1 MACFASVPQDMYLS
15 NVAGNAELTVPP
27 LAITHTHTHTQSN
40 HLFSSLKNQ
49 LT

>member
-27 LAITHTHTHTQSN
+27 LAITHTHTQSN